1 MTKRQASISVDPYG
15 VPVLEVEAI
24 LKSRRC
30 KGSLE
35 FLVKWMGYDDL
46 ENSWQPLCDVVNAW
60 ELVLEFYRREPGALR
75 PTRGEMSL
83 FQLEGM

>member
-1 MTKRQASISVDPYG
+1 MAVDPDG

-24 LKSRRC
+24 LKSRRY

-35 FLVKWMGYDDL
+35 FLVKWMGYEDL
-46 ENSWQPLCDVVNAW
+46 ENS
-60 ELVLEFYRREPGALR
+60 VLEFYCREPGALR
-75 PTRGEMSL
+75 PTRGEMAL

>member
-46 ENSWQPLCDVVNAW
+46 ENSWQPLCDVV
-60 ELVLEFYRREPGALR
+60 
-75 PTRGEMSL
+75 S
-83 FQLEGM
+83 